1 MTQRNGR
8 IIRQGNR
15 NKEVQIYQYVTEST
29 FDAYLYQTLENK
41 QNLFHR
47 L

>member
-15 NKEVQIYQYVTEST
+15 NKEVKIFQYVTEAT
-29 FDAYLYQTLENK
+29 FDAYLYVRHEAA
-41 QNLFHR
+41 QN
-47 L
+47 